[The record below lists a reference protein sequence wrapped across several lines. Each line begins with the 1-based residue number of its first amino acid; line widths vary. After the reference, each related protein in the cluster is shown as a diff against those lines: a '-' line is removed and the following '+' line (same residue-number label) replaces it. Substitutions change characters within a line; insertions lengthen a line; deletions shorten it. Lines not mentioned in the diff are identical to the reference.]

1 MTLSAAIKEAY
12 ASCPSDVVELPTIEI
27 YHSTWSSPVRLVRD
41 RQNLT
46 ATLEA
51 GAPNNPAE
59 EVLFTAFP
67 FNFSLPKIGEGR
79 QELRITIDGASR
91 ILIDTIEAMDLTVDD
106 PVRVIYRP
114 YLSTDLSGPHM
125 NPPLK
130 LVCAGERA
138 ISINAKQVMLS
149 CGYADF
155 MNRKFPRKIYR
166 IEEFPGLQ
174 SRV

>member
-12 ASCPSDVVELPTIEI
+12 ASCPSDVVELPTIEV
-27 YHSTWSSPVRLVRD
+27 YHTTWPTVIRLVRD

-46 ATLEA
+46 ATLEV
-51 GAPNNPAE
+51 GAPNNSGE
-59 EVLFTAFP
+59 DVVFTAFP
-67 FNFSLPKIGEGR
+67 FNFTLPKIGEGR
-79 QELRITIDGASR
+79 QELRITVDGASR
-91 ILIDTIEAMDLTVDD
+91 IMIDMIESMDLTDD
-106 PVRVIYRP
+106 NPVRVIYRP

-130 LVCAGERA
+130 LVCRS
-138 ISINAKQVMLS
+138 ISINAKQVSLS

>member
-12 ASCPSDVVELPTIEI
+12 ASCPSDVVELPTIEV
-27 YHSTWSSPVRLVRD
+27 YHPTWPTVIRLVRD
-41 RQNLT
+41 RQNIT
-46 ATLEA
+46 ATIEV
-51 GAPNNPAE
+51 GAPNNSGE
-59 EVLFTAFP
+59 DVVFTAFP
-67 FNFSLPKIGEGR
+67 FNFTLPKIGDGR
-79 QELRITIDGASR
+79 QELRITVDGASR
-91 ILIDTIEAMDLTVDD
+91 IMIDMIESMDLTDAN

-130 LVCAGERA
+130 LVCRS
-138 ISINAKQVMLS
+138 ISINAKQVSLS